1 MSVRECLMTQSQP
14 MQRLW
19 GHDSWLACSRL
30 SQATVNLAP
39 RLFHKQRTY
48 IFQTENDLFQWAAR
62 ASYDFLSFL
71 TCLIPLL
78 LSKSPQFA
86 CIYLSHS
93 LIYVVSFVFRAT
105 WHGSL
110 LSSQFL
116 GNRAGFQIGPLLT
129 RSSDRTHFL
138 LSLAPSRFSIK
149 CSVVPYPIPN
159 VLFSSSPMS
168 SSLSIAEY
176 FSLAS
181 DSIQ

>member
-1 MSVRECLMTQSQP
+1 VSGVVQLDPSESGP
-14 MQRLW
+14 NW
-19 GHDSWLACSRL
+19 A
-30 SQATVNLAP
+30 
-39 RLFHKQRTY
+39 RTRKPD
-48 IFQTENDLFQWAAR
+48 ILPI
-62 ASYDFLSFL
+62 
-71 TCLIPLL
+71 IPLL

-86 CIYLSHS
+86 CICLSHS

-176 FSLAS
+176 FSLTS
-181 DSIQ
+181 DSMRTITARML